1 MILDSASLLYHF
13 ENFNKWNR
21 VFNIVELS
29 FSIEERSRI
38 RNEYDIFFAYR
49 TIDPFDPRI
58 ISSLK
63 KKKKKRKKKKFINFP
78 AMLQKRKKKF
88 DRDKIYMYM
97 YIYIRESVQSKRT
110 DKEERL
116 RSFDQIN
123 KLSLIDRW

>member
-58 ISSLK
+58 ISSFK
-63 KKKKKRKKKKFINFP
+63 KKKKEKKKKFINFP
-78 AMLQKRKKKF
+78 AMLQKRKKNSIETKY
-88 DRDKIYMYM
+88 ICICI
-97 YIYIRESVQSKRT
+97 YIYANRFNRKERIKR
-110 DKEERL
+110 
-116 RSFDQIN
+116 N
-123 KLSLIDRW
+123 ACGLSTK

>member
-1 MILDSASLLYHF
+1 MILDSALLLYHF

-58 ISSLK
+58 ISSFK
-63 KKKKKRKKKKFINFP
+63 KKKKEKKKKKRNSLIFRQCCKKEKKNSIET
-78 AMLQKRKKKF
+78 KY
-88 DRDKIYMYM
+88 ICICI
-97 YIYIRESVQSKRT
+97 YIYANRFNRKERIKR
-110 DKEERL
+110 
-116 RSFDQIN
+116 N
-123 KLSLIDRW
+123 ACGLSTK